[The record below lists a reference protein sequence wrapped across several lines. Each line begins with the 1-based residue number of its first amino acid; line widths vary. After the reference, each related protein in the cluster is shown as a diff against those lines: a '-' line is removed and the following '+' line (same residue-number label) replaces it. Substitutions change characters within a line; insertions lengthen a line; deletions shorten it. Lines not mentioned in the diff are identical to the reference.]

1 MCKKIFFGEPNFYYT
16 VRRTVKKQKLVLL
29 HLKNEKRYQNSKKGF
44 EFINNCTYTVKK
56 LENVKSNIWI
66 LDNQR
71 HKKNSNGFELL
82 GPQAMVC
89 EFFTKNKRTF
99 IFVGVGRQRITKSVP
114 FPIIIRTWGL
124 MFNIII
130 VKYRSDLAD
139 Y

>member
-56 LENVKSNIWI
+56 LKNVKSNIWI
-66 LDNQR
+66 TKDIRKIPTVL
-71 HKKNSNGFELL
+71 NSK